1 MVGLIRVNNDL
12 PQSLGEVRFSEEK
25 SQGTG
30 IRKMEMGRQKQ
41 VSVLP
46 LISGEK
52 LTLNS
57 FEVAVM

>member
-1 MVGLIRVNNDL
+1 MVGLIRVNNGL
-12 PQSLGEVRFSEEK
+12 PQSLGEVHFSEEK

-46 LISGEK
+46 VISGEK